1 MASKNDVQVII
12 DGRVLT
18 LSANESEEYMQKI
31 ALYINNKLEELR
43 AMSGYKRMSSDMQ
56 RIMLELNMADDYFKA
71 KKRIAELES
80 DLDERDKSEYD
91 LKHKLVAN
99 QLDIESATKEI
110 ESLKDEIT
118 ELQKQIV
125 RLEASSSSK

>member
-1 MASKNDVQVII
+1 MASKNDVQVIS

-125 RLEASSSSK
+125 RLEASSSRK